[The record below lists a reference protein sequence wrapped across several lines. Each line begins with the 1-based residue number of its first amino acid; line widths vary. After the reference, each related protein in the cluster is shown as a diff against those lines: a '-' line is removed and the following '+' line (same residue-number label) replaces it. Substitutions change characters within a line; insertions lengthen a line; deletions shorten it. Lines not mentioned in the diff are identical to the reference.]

1 MSVDPTKQRKIIVVH
16 GVQTGEDEDQNQH
29 ESIADLIASRLGNS
43 SLDFITQMYRY
54 ENINDRAQNKFKRLV
69 RLIAG
74 TPVNRKIA
82 SSVID
87 LVGDVVISLS
97 NGSTA
102 AKIRKGLKE
111 EILQHF
117 TAGNPCYVVAHS
129 LGSIYAFDV
138 INELMKDSHYFDRG
152 SRRSWPVQGLV
163 TLGSPIGLG
172 MFRAHGRRSVTNL
185 GQGTKW
191 FRWKNF
197 WDRTDPVVSG
207 SIFGRQING
216 YDIAERYRRDT
227 PDQGWVIRDVPI
239 DTGKVWLMS
248 HVAYWEHPLV
258 GDVLVDMVTN

>member
-1 MSVDPTKQRKIIVVH
+1 MSVDPAKPRKIIVVH
-16 GVQTGEDEDQNQH
+16 GVQLGEDEDQDQH
-29 ESIADLIASRLGNS
+29 ESIADLVANRLGNS
-43 SLDFITQMYRY
+43 SLEFATQMYRY
-54 ENINDRAQNKFKRLV
+54 ENINDRSQKKFRRLL
-69 RLIAG
+69 RLLAG
-74 TPVNRKIA
+74 TPVNGIA
-82 SSVID
+82 SSAID
-87 LVGDVVISLS
+87 LVGDVVISLR
-97 NGSTA
+97 NTSTA

-111 EILQHF
+111 EILQLF

-138 INELMKDSHYFDRG
+138 INELMKDDNYFDRG

-172 MFRAHGRRSVTNL
+172 MFRTSGRRSVANL
-185 GQGTKW
+185 GEGTKW
-191 FRWKNF
+191 FRWQNF

-216 YDIAERYRRDT
+216 YDIAERYRRDS
-227 PDQGWVIRDVPI
+227 PKQGWVIRDVPI